1 MTKNV
6 FICLLIGTGFLT
18 CRPVSGQPVATGAG
32 ESQPFLSLTNGN
44 WRIQISRSDGAVTEI
59 SNPSDATGMNWVHA
73 KRPWGL
79 LELGSGENNVIFNRP
94 ASVQMP
100 DARTCET
107 AYETDGLK
115 LTERRLIDAQ
125 DRFEESYTLKN
136 TGTAPRS
143 FAPGSTFLTVPF
155 NDSYEAGAPTCLTHN
170 CNAHLW
176 PGGAS
181 SWANAVRMGGTP
193 PDLGLVLTQG
203 SLAGYSILG
212 GVDSND
218 RGNIAFNPSGFEL
231 QPGGSYVLAWQLFWN
246 QGWPDF
252 WSKAV
257 AETHFVRLRAAH
269 DTVVQGGQIQISA
282 ESAASLQNAVL
293 RLNGTNVPVKH
304 KGNKLFATV
313 KAGQLGEQT
322 FELDDQGRISWL
334 KANVIAD
341 PLALIQ
347 ARVKFIVAK
356 QQRNDPGNSLD
367 GAYLAY
373 DNETGQ
379 QVIDHLNDHNAARE
393 RVGMGVLVALYVPL
407 CQDAELKQELLA
419 SLKKYEAFIER
430 EIQDTNGVVYSWTGY
445 KDSYRLYNSPW
456 VAHLHLAMYWATR
469 DKKYLDLYVKT
480 IRAYYGKNRGAGFR
494 FYSVD
499 LPILDGLKT
508 LKAAGMNAEYDE
520 LLEDFRNHADTL
532 AGIGGNY
539 PKSEVNY
546 EQSIVAPGV
555 QIELEMYLV
564 TKDPAYLASA
574 RQQLV
579 YLEAFDGQ
587 QPDYRLNDIAIR
599 HWDDYWFGKIGL
611 NGDTLPH
618 YGSTFTALAFDEYAL
633 ATDEKSYQRRAE
645 DILLNNLCPFKP
657 DGRASCAY
665 LYPLKIGA
673 QDGQRF
679 DPWANDQDWALV
691 NWLTFERWINGQK

>member
-1 MTKNV
+1 MPRNV
-6 FICLLIGTGFLT
+6 FFICLMLCIGVLPAP
-18 CRPVSGQPVATGAG
+18 RLRGQPVATGAG
-32 ESQPFLSLTNGN
+32 ESSPYLSLTNGH
-44 WRIQISRSDGAVTEI
+44 WRIQISRADGAVTEI
-59 SNPSDATGMNWVHA
+59 SNPSDAAGMNWVHA

-79 LELGSGENNVIFNRP
+79 LELGSGENNVIFNKP

-107 AYETDGLK
+107 VYETDGLK
-115 LTERRLIDAQ
+115 LTVRRSIDAQ
-125 DRFEESYTLKN
+125 DRFAESYILEN
-136 TGTAPRS
+136 TGTESRS

-155 NDSYEAGAPTCLTHN
+155 NDSYVAGAPTCLTQN

-193 PDLGLVLTQG
+193 PHLGLVLTQG

-218 RGNIAFNPSGFEL
+218 RGSIAFNPSSFEL
-231 QPGGSYVLAWQLFWN
+231 KPGGSHVIAWQLFWN

-252 WSKAV
+252 WSKVV
-257 AETHFVRLRAAH
+257 AETNFVRLQAAH

-293 RLNGTNVPVKH
+293 RLNGTNLPVKH
-304 KGNKLFATV
+304 KGNKLLAPV
-313 KAGQLGEQT
+313 EAGQLGEQT

-356 QQRNDPGNSLD
+356 QQRNDPGNPLD
-367 GAYLAY
+367 GAYLAF

-379 QVIDHLNDHNAARE
+379 QVLGPNDHNEARE
-393 RVGMGVLVALYVPL
+393 RVGMGVLVALYMPL
-407 CQDAELKQELLA
+407 CKDPELKHQLLA
-419 SLKKYEAFIER
+419 SVERYEAFIER
-430 EIQDTNGVVYSWTGY
+430 EIQDTNGVVYSWARYGG
-445 KDSYRLYNSPW
+445 YRLYNSPW
-456 VAHLHLAMYWATR
+456 VSHLHLAIYWATHN
-469 DKKYLDLYVKT
+469 KKYLDLYVKT
-480 IRAYYGKNRGAGFR
+480 IRAYYCKNRGAGFR
-494 FYSVD
+494 FYPIG
-499 LPILDGLKT
+499 LPVLDGLKT
-508 LKAAGMNAEYDE
+508 LKDAGMNAEYDE

-555 QIELEMYLV
+555 QIELEMYLA
-564 TKDPAYLASA
+564 TKNPRYLASA
-574 RQQLV
+574 KEQLPC
-579 YLEAFDGQ
+579 LEAFDGQ

-618 YGSTFTALAFDEYAL
+618 YWSTLTALAFDEYAL
-633 ATDEKSYQRRAE
+633 ATGEKSYQRRAE
-645 DILLNNLCPFKP
+645 DILLNNLCLFKQ

-691 NWLTFERWINGQK
+691 NWLTFKRSSVRH